1 MKPIDRPTNMNRT
14 EAAYAAMLELQKR
27 AGFIKDYLFEAV
39 KLRLADN
46 TFYTP
51 DFFVV
56 FPDRFECH
64 EVKGFW
70 RDDARVKIK
79 VAAVTYPWMRF
90 KAVQWK
96 SKEWKTEDF

>member
-1 MKPIDRPTNMNRT
+1 MKPITRSTGMNRT
-14 EAAYAAMLELQKR
+14 EAAYAAMLEIAKR
-27 AGFIKDYLFEAV
+27 TGQITDYLFEAV

-56 FPDRFECH
+56 TPERFECH

-79 VAAVTYPWMRF
+79 VAAHQYPWMRF
-90 KAVQWK
+90 VAIQWK
-96 SKEWKTEDF
+96 NREWKTEEF

>member
-1 MKPIDRPTNMNRT
+1 MRPIKRPTGMNRT
-14 EAAYAAMLELQKR
+14 EAAYATMLEYAKR
-27 AGFIKDYLFEAV
+27 DGIIKDYLFEAV

-56 FPDRFECH
+56 TPERFECH

-79 VAAVTYPWMRF
+79 VAAHQYPWIRF
-90 KAVQWK
+90 IAAQLVKR
-96 SKEWKTEDF
+96 EWKLEEF